1 MSLAGTRISLICH
14 PYVTRMYSYAIHMSL
29 VCTCMSPACHLYAVF
44 LWTLVKLPI
53 LKLSEMPLC
62 YEKIQWIQCYAY
74 IETVQINWLYKCKTG
89 QIWNKIV
96 IRFKHPCIQDSRNR
110 LLVHSIFSV
119 PFDTF
124 FLFVYSRSVFVCFYF
139 LIILLFFHFFFII
152 IIIFFSYFFYYS
164 FDLWRYCTSSWYC
177 HAVCWYYSLLVVSLW
192 LYV

>member
-14 PYVTRMYSYAIHMSL
+14 PYVTRMYSYVIHMSL

-89 QIWNKIV
+89 QIWTKIV

-110 LLVHSIFSV
+110 LRVHSIFSV